1 MNRFT
6 HPQRIMRPLR
16 WLLVCSLLTTSCQ
29 DHQQPVTP
37 DASDYSADVVTSW
50 LTMQL
55 KLTQVA
61 PSTSTTTLFPFLMA
75 RRFAYAAIS
84 AYESIVPGLPGY
96 QSIAPQL
103 NGLSGLPTTTSGQT
117 YYWPACANAA
127 LAAMNRNF
135 YPNASAASKASI
147 DSLETLFTNQFLKNR
162 TADELNRSADFGKK
176 IAAAV
181 FDWSKTDRYDD
192 ATPYTV
198 PVGTGLWV
206 PTPTAFAPPVGT
218 NIGKARPILL
228 NSDAG
233 ADQGPPTAYSE
244 APNSAYYAQGKE
256 IYDQVQNLTTE
267 QRTIALFWADNPDG
281 KSFSSGHW
289 LSILNQML
297 LARQPKLDMAM
308 TAFVQMS
315 IALSDAQISIFK
327 SKYLYNTMRP
337 VTYVRAVLN
346 QPTWNSVI
354 PTPPFPEYPSAHAV
368 QSGAMSKTLTM
379 LFGANY
385 KFTDNSY
392 NLVGFSPRSYNS
404 FEDAA
409 TEAAYS
415 RFYAGIHYRKT
426 NETSLLQGK
435 AIANNVAQKLTFKK

>member
-1 MNRFT
+1 MNRST
-6 HPQRIMRPLR
+6 PPQRIMRPLH

-37 DASDYSADVVTSW
+37 DAATYSADVVTSW
-50 LTMQL
+50 LTLQL
-55 KLTQVA
+55 KITQ
-61 PSTSTTTLFPFLMA
+61 TTPAAAFLMP

-96 QSIAPQL
+96 QPIAPQL
-103 NGLSGLPTTTSGQT
+103 NGLVNLPTVTPGQN

-127 LAAMNRNF
+127 LAAMNRNY
-135 YPNASAASKASI
+135 YPTTSAANKTSI

-162 TADELNRSADFGKK
+162 TEDELNRSADFGKK

-198 PVGTGLWV
+198 PTGVGLWV
-206 PTPTAFAPPVGT
+206 PTPPALAAPLGV

-233 ADQGPPTAYSE
+233 ADQGPPTPYSE
-244 APNSAYYAQGKE
+244 NPSSTYYAQAKE
-256 IYDQVQNLTTE
+256 VFDVSQSRTAE
-267 QRTIALFWADNPDG
+267 QQTIALFWADNADG
-281 KSFSSGHW
+281 KSFISGHW
-289 LSILNQML
+289 LSILNQVL
-297 LARQPKLDMAM
+297 LARQPKLDVAM

-315 IALSDAQISIFK
+315 IALSDAQISLFK
-327 SKYLYNTMRP
+327 SKYLYNTLRP
-337 VTYVRAVLN
+337 ITYIRATLN
-346 QPTWNSVI
+346 QPTWNALFA
-354 PTPPFPEYPSAHAV
+354 TPAHPEYPSAHAV
-368 QSGAMSKTLTM
+368 QSGAMFRILTT

-404 FEDAA
+404 FE
-409 TEAAYS
+409 EAAIEAANS
-415 RFYAGIHYRKT
+415 RLYGSIHYRKT
-426 NETSLLQGK
+426 NETSLLQGQQI
-435 AIANNVAQKLTFKK
+435 AINVVQKLKFKR

>member
-1 MNRFT
+1 
-6 HPQRIMRPLR
+6 
-16 WLLVCSLLTTSCQ
+16 
-29 DHQQPVTP
+29 
-37 DASDYSADVVTSW
+37 
-50 LTMQL
+50 MQL
-55 KLTQVA
+55 KLTQ
-61 PSTSTTTLFPFLMA
+61 TTPAAAFLIP

-103 NGLSGLPTTTSGQT
+103 NGLSGLPTTASGQT

-127 LAAMNRNF
+127 LAAMNRNY
-135 YPNASAASKASI
+135 YPTTSAANKASI
-147 DSLETLFTNQFLKNR
+147 DSLEAVFTNQFLQNR
-162 TADELNRSADFGKK
+162 PADELNRSADFGKK
-176 IAAAV
+176 VAAAV
-181 FDWSKTDRYDD
+181 FDWSKTDRFDD

-198 PVGTGLWV
+198 PVGTGLYV
-206 PTPTAFAPPVGT
+206 PTPTAFAAPVGT
-218 NIGKARPILL
+218 NIGKARPLLL

-244 APNSAYYAQGKE
+244 STNSAYYAQAKE
-256 IYDQVQNLTTE
+256 IYDQVQNLTNE
-267 QRTIALFWADNPDG
+267 QRTIALFWADGGDG
-281 KSFSSGHW
+281 KSYISGHW

-297 LARQPKLDMAM
+297 LARQPKLDAAM

-315 IALSDAQISIFK
+315 IALSDVQISIFK
-327 SKYLYNTMRP
+327 SKYLYNGLRP

-346 QPTWNSVI
+346 QPTWNSI
-354 PTPPFPEYPSAHAV
+354 IATPAHPEYPSGHAV

-379 LFGANY
+379 LFGANTN
-385 KFTDNSY
+385 FTDNSY

-415 RFYAGIHYRKT
+415 RFYAGIHYLKT
-426 NETSLLQGK
+426 CNVSLVQGQQ
-435 AIANNVAQKLTFKK
+435 IATNVAQKLKFKP